1 MGIYIYGEIAP
12 TKIDKS
18 DWEKTYEDTLKLVE
32 YGRLAECEYKYING
46 YKIPCVVPA
55 VEKDGCWSATGDMIA
70 GKCIEHFGLHKN
82 IAHYTRNIKDININN
97 PALELLYNRKTV
109 GKTNIDDMFKTYFS
123 SKTQGNNPHMI
134 LLSIACV
141 ISNDFPEAAIVHGDI
156 THAQCVKACE
166 LAEKVLVRHIDLP
179 IQYDYERLYSSL
191 INEGYTEFELF
202 ERFYTIYNGWV
213 DEAYIGFIQD
223 KFPEEYFIRYY
234 TDKIKSWPL
243 DIVVK
248 EWLERKLSLEGLF
261 EVYESNYTGNKSL
274 QDFINI
280 LILGQIYIR
289 DKTIYSFSEKSE
301 YDDIPDDIDMM
312 LARFMA
318 KVSGYSRYIINAYI
332 PLKELKAKF
341 IYAFPSY
348 SVRDMFDKALS
359 NNSNSKVEGLYRQVF
374 NLSDEL
380 DEKSYDINDLRF
392 LYLWNDSKTVEP
404 TLWNRLLAF
413 VRTAEKLGRDA
424 VSGLLKES
432 NDRLAYICKYLG
444 KYYAL
449 PEELAEKILTKYTE
463 EDYIAKYIGIFSIP
477 FNSMDSHKICH
488 VLMMS
493 EKLLDRLIEEV
504 SK

>member
-1 MGIYIYGEIAP
+1 MGIYIFGEIAP
-12 TKIDKS
+12 TKINKEA
-18 DWEKTYEDTLKLVE
+18 WEKTYEDTLKLVK
-32 YGRLAECEYKYING
+32 YGQLAECEYKYING

-55 VEKDGCWSATGDMIA
+55 VEKDGCWSATGDMVA
-70 GKCIEHFGLHKN
+70 GKCIEKYSLYRD
-82 IAHYTRNIKDININN
+82 ISHYTAKDININN

-109 GKTNIDDMFKTYFS
+109 GKTNIDDMFKMYFG

-166 LAEKVLVRHIDLP
+166 LAEKVLGRHIDLP
-179 IQYDYERLYSSL
+179 IQYDHERLYSLL
-191 INEGYTEFELF
+191 INEGYTEYKLF
-202 ERFYTIYNGWV
+202 ERFYTIYNGWT
-213 DEAYIGFIQD
+213 DNKYIGFIHN

-248 EWLERKLSLEGLF
+248 EWLERQLSLEGLF
-261 EVYESNYTGNKSL
+261 EVYKSNYTGNKSL
-274 QDFINI
+274 QDFINK
-280 LILGQIYIR
+280 LILGQIHIR

-332 PLKELKAKF
+332 PHKELMAKF

-359 NNSNSKVEGLYRQVF
+359 NCSNSKIEELYKQVF
-374 NLSDEL
+374 DLSD
-380 DEKSYDINDLRF
+380 KIASKQYDIQDLRF
-392 LYLWNDSKTVEP
+392 MYLWDDNKTVEP
-404 TLWNRLLAF
+404 TLWNRMLEF

-424 VSGLLKES
+424 ISGSLKKS
-432 NDRLAYICKYLG
+432 DNRLAYICKYLG

-449 PEELAEKILTKYTE
+449 PEELAEKILTKFADDE
-463 EDYIAKYIGIFSIP
+463 YIAKYIGIFGMP
-477 FNSMDSHKICH
+477 FDDLDSHRMCH
-488 VLMMS
+488 ILMMN
-493 EKLLDRLIEEV
+493 EKLLDRLIKDV
-504 SK
+504 RV